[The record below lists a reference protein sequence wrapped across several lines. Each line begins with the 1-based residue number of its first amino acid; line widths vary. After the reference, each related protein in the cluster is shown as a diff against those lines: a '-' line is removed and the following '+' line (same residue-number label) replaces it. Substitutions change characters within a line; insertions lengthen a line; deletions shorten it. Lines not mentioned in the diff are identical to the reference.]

1 VRLFVKLA
9 EAVQHAHERGVIH
22 RDLKPGNVLVAESG
36 QPKVLDFGIA
46 RAIGADVP
54 RLTIQTAHGQLMGTL
69 AYMSPEQLRGRSS
82 EVDTRSDVY
91 ALGVLL
97 YRLLAERLPFDVSGL
112 PWAEAIQ
119 HVLEDDVTPIGSVN
133 DTLAGPIEQVVA
145 RAMSRDVAGRYQ
157 TAADL
162 AADLE
167 RFLDGRRPIAA
178 SVTGLTA
185 VRGGPPSRDEPLP
198 PPIVFAPDVDTI
210 CAATRS
216 DEVTARSAS
225 TGKELW
231 CVKVGGV
238 RALAAST
245 PGRFIAAGLASGA
258 ISLIDVKTGALCA
271 TLDAHQ
277 APVAALA
284 FSYGC
289 IVAAWDDGRVE
300 TLTIPLAV

>member
-1 VRLFVKLA
+1 
-9 EAVQHAHERGVIH
+9 
-22 RDLKPGNVLVAESG
+22 
-36 QPKVLDFGIA
+36 
-46 RAIGADVP
+46 
-54 RLTIQTAHGQLMGTL
+54 
-69 AYMSPEQLRGRSS
+69 
-82 EVDTRSDVY
+82 
-91 ALGVLL
+91 
-97 YRLLAERLPFDVSGL
+97 
-112 PWAEAIQ
+112 
-119 HVLEDDVTPIGSVN
+119 VN
-133 DTLAGPIEQVVA
+133 DALAGPIEQVVA

-167 RFLDGRRPIAA
+167 RFLEGRRPIAA
-178 SVTGLTA
+178 PIAGLTA
-185 VRGGPPSRDEPLP
+185 VRSGAPSRDEPLP

-225 TGKELW
+225 TGEELW
-231 CVKVGGV
+231 CVRVGVV

-258 ISLIDVKTGALCA
+258 ILLIDVKTGALCA

-277 APVAALA
+277 VPVAALA
-284 FSYGC
+284 FSDSR

-300 TLTIPLAV
+300 TLAIPLSV